1 MIRISHFQLFAL
13 IMLFEIG
20 STTLF
25 ALGLDAKQDAWI
37 AILIAMLFG
46 FGLVW
51 IYTEIHK
58 YYPDKNLADILVT
71 VLGKWVGGPLVILYA
86 LEFFW
91 IGTLNFR
98 EFGELV
104 TMILLPTTPMFIIL
118 VIFMLITLY
127 VLFCGYEVLARL
139 GEIMLPIVVFFLV
152 STYVLT
158 IISGKVDFSRIQPVL
173 GNGIQPVLDAAFPA
187 VVNFPFGESV
197 VFLMYWQY
205 VRSQERIRRT
215 TFFAIG
221 ISGLLLT
228 CSLIIIVTVLGVQ
241 YAKNAE
247 VPFFEVIKVINLADI
262 ITNLDAVAA
271 VIMFIGGFFKM
282 SLHFYGGVLAIKSLF
297 KIQNEKWLIIVSA
310 IFFTWFSL
318 TYYENLIFHRWVG
331 LKLSISYMYSIF
343 TYFEIS
349 CPILI
354 LMIIWLRNKKLLLE
368 KS

>member
-37 AILIAMLFG
+37 AILIAMLLG
-46 FGLVW
+46 FGLIWV
-51 IYTEIHK
+51 YTEIQK
-58 YYPDKNLADILVT
+58 YYPNKNLADILVT
-71 VLGKWVGGPLVILYA
+71 VLGKWIGGPLVILYA

-104 TMILLPTTPMFIIL
+104 SMILLPTTPMIIIL
-118 VIFMLITLY
+118 VSFMLITIY
-127 VLFCGYEVLARL
+127 VLFSGYEVLARL
-139 GEIMLPIVVFFLV
+139 GEIMLPIVIIFLV
-152 STYVLT
+152 TTYVLT
-158 IISGKVDFSRIQPVL
+158 ILSGRADFSRIQPVL
-173 GNGIQPVLDAAFPA
+173 GHGILPVLDVAFPA
-187 VVNFPFGESV
+187 IVNFPFGESV
-197 VFLMYWQY
+197 VFLMYWSY
-205 VRSQERIRRT
+205 VNSQEQIRKIT
-215 TFFAIG
+215 YFAVG
-221 ISGLLLT
+221 ASGLLLV

-241 YAKNAE
+241 YANNTE
-247 VPFFEVIKVINLADI
+247 VPLFEVIKMINIAEV

-271 VIMFIGGFFKM
+271 VLMFIGGFFKM
-282 SLHFYGGVLAIKSLF
+282 SLHFYGGVLAIKTLF
-297 KIQNEKWLIIVSA
+297 KIQHEKWLIIVSA

-318 TYYENLIFHRWVG
+318 TYYENLVFHRWVG
-331 LKLSISYMYSIF
+331 LKLSISYIYSIF
-343 TYFEIS
+343 TYFGIT

-354 LMIIWLRNKKLLLE
+354 LMIIWLQNKKLILE